1 MKKGDLL
8 ELEIES
14 YAFEGKGIAKI
25 KREDGN
31 EKNFVVFVQNSY
43 PGDKVKAKL
52 VKIKKSF
59 AEAKTTE
66 IISPAPERV
75 EARCKYFRI
84 CGGCKQQDL
93 SYDSQIKYKQKQVKE
108 IFKNIGGFSD
118 LPEVL
123 PIIPSENT
131 FFYRNKMEFSFSDK
145 RWLTED
151 EISQEKINK
160 DFALGL
166 HVPNVFDKV
175 LDIDTCYLQS
185 ELSFKILN
193 FTRDFFKERNVT
205 PYSTKTHTGFLR
217 NLVIRQSYHTK
228 DLMVN
233 LVTAYESASGEDS
246 VMKSYVNELVKTFP
260 EITTIVNNINEKKAS
275 VAVGDYEKILF
286 GDGFI
291 TDMIG
296 GFTFKISANSFFQSN
311 TLQAERLY
319 KTALDFAE
327 LR

>member
-8 ELEIES
+8 ELDIEG

-25 KREDGN
+25 KREDGD

-43 PGDKVKAKL
+43 PNDKVKAKL

-66 IISPAPERV
+66 IISQSPERV
-75 EARCKYFRI
+75 EAKCKYFRI

-93 SYDSQIKYKQKQVKE
+93 SYDSQIKYKQQQVKE

-118 LPEVL
+118 FEVL

-151 EISQEKINK
+151 EISMEEKIDKN
-160 DFALGL
+160 FALGL

-185 ELSFKILN
+185 ELSNKILN
-193 FTRDFFKERNVT
+193 FTRDYFKERNVQ

-233 LVTAYESASGEDS
+233 
-246 VMKSYVNELVKTFP
+246 SYVRIRLRKT
-260 EITTIVNNINEKKAS
+260 N
-275 VAVGDYEKILF
+275 L
-286 GDGFI
+286 
-291 TDMIG
+291 
-296 GFTFKISANSFFQSN
+296 
-311 TLQAERLY
+311 
-319 KTALDFAE
+319 
-327 LR
+327 